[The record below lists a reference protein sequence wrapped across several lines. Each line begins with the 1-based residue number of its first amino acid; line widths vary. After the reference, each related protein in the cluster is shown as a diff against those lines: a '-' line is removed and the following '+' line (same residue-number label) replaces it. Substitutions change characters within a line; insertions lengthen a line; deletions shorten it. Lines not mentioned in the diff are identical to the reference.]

1 MKLRR
6 IRWAEH
12 VARVGQRNNK
22 CTVLVVRTGRKRQLR
37 RASPSGKMKLEGT
50 SRNGSV
56 WIEFE
61 WLRTE
66 NRGGL
71 S

>member
-1 MKLRR
+1 MKLRMM
-6 IRWAEH
+6 RWAEH
-12 VARVGQRNNK
+12 VARMGQTSNTD
-22 CTVLVVRTGRKRQLR
+22 TVLAVRTGRKRQLR

-66 NRGGL
+66 TELGFP
-71 S
+71 

>member
-6 IRWAEH
+6 MRWAEH
-12 VARVGQRNNK
+12 VALMGQTCNTD
-22 CTVLVVRTGRKRQLR
+22 TVLAVRTGRKRQFR

-50 SRNGSV
+50 SRNGIV